1 MGYRRKSRELA
12 LQALFY
18 LESNQSDQ
26 NQADPDGSEIEKEDQ
41 EELEE
46 LINHFCLSF
55 EEKITESTK
64 PFFLLLVKGVINN
77 KAELDSLLDSCSK
90 NWKLS
95 RMSSVDKNIMRI
107 GAFELLKCQ
116 DIPSSVTINE
126 AVEIGKKFGAKD
138 SASFIN
144 GVLDKIRILKNIE

>member
-1 MGYRRKSRELA
+1 VGYRRKSRELA

-18 LESNQSDQ
+18 LEANKHKS
-26 NQADPDGSEIEKEDQ
+26 ADANSETDKKEQ
-41 EELEE
+41 EEL
-46 LINHFCLSF
+46 LNNFCLNF
-55 EEKITESTK
+55 EDEITDDTK
-64 PFFLLLVKGVINN
+64 SFFLLLVKGVMDCET
-77 KAELDSLLDSCSK
+77 ELDSLLDNCSK

-95 RMSSVDKNIMRI
+95 RMSAVDKNIMRI
-107 GAFELLKCQ
+107 GAFELLKCS

-144 GVLDKIRILKNIE
+144 GVLDQIRKQKNSE

>member
-18 LESNQSDQ
+18 LETNQSETSKK
-26 NQADPDGSEIEKEDQ
+26 ASEEQLD
-41 EELEE
+41 L
-46 LINHFCLSF
+46 FCLNF
-55 EEKITESTK
+55 EDIITDDNRS
-64 PFFLLLVKGVINN
+64 FFLFLVKGVLNCES
-77 KAELDSLLDSCSK
+77 ELDSLLDNCSK

-95 RMSSVDKNIMRI
+95 RMSAVDKNIMRI
-107 GAFELLKCQ
+107 GAFELLKCP

-144 GVLDKIRILKNIE
+144 GVLDQIRIQKNCE

>member
-18 LESNQSDQ
+18 LETNQPGTD
-26 NQADPDGSEIEKEDQ
+26 E
-41 EELEE
+41 EEL
-46 LINHFCLSF
+46 LDLFCLNF
-55 EEKITESTK
+55 EDAITDDNRS
-64 PFFLLLVKGVINN
+64 FFLLLVRGVIDC
-77 KAELDSLLDSCSK
+77 KSELDSLLDNCSK

-95 RMSSVDKNIMRI
+95 RMSAVDKNIMRI
-107 GAFELLKCQ
+107 GAFELLKCP

-144 GVLDKIRILKNIE
+144 GVLDQIRIQKNCE

>member
-18 LESNQSDQ
+18 LETNQPET
-26 NQADPDGSEIEKEDQ
+26 NEKE
-41 EELEE
+41 EL
-46 LINHFCLSF
+46 LDLFCLNF
-55 EEKITESTK
+55 EDTITDDSK
-64 PFFLLLVKGVINN
+64 SFFLLLVRGVIDC
-77 KAELDSLLDSCSK
+77 ESEIDSLLNNCSK

-95 RMSSVDKNIMRI
+95 RMSAVDKNIMRI
-107 GAFELLKCQ
+107 GAFELLKCP

-144 GVLDKIRILKNIE
+144 GVLDQIRIQKNCE

>member
-18 LESNQSDQ
+18 LEKNQDESNKENKDELLDLFCL
-26 NQADPDGSEIEKEDQ
+26 NFEKEITDDTQ
-41 EELEE
+41 
-46 LINHFCLSF
+46 SF
-55 EEKITESTK
+55 
-64 PFFLLLVKGVINN
+64 FMLLVKGVMDCES
-77 KAELDSLLDSCSK
+77 ELDSLLDSCSK

-95 RMSSVDKNIMRI
+95 RMSAVDKNIMRI
-107 GAFELLKCQ
+107 GAFELLKCP

-144 GVLDKIRILKNIE
+144 GVLDHIKISENIK

>member
-18 LESNQSDQ
+18 LETNQPGT
-26 NQADPDGSEIEKEDQ
+26 NKEDKKK
-41 EELEE
+41 L
-46 LINHFCLSF
+46 LDLFCLNF
-55 EEKITESTK
+55 EDKITEDTES
-64 PFFLLLVKGVINN
+64 FFLLLVNGVIDSES
-77 KAELDSLLDSCSK
+77 ELDSLLDSCSK

-107 GAFELLKCQ
+107 GAFELLKCP
-116 DIPSSVTINE
+116 DIPSNVTINE
-126 AVEIGKKFGAKD
+126 AVEIGKKFGAKE

-144 GVLDKIRILKNIE
+144 GVLDQIKILNKNQEEYFDY

>member
-18 LESNQSDQ
+18 LEAN
-26 NQADPDGSEIEKEDQ
+26 K
-41 EELEE
+41 
-46 LINHFCLSF
+46 SF
-55 EEKITESTK
+55 EEGSESGHEAIKKEQEGLLDNFCSNFEDEITDDIES
-64 PFFLLLVKGVINN
+64 FFLLLVNGVLDC
-77 KAELDSLLDSCSK
+77 KPELDILLNNYSK

-95 RMSSVDKNIMRI
+95 RMSAVDKNIMRI
-107 GAFELLKCQ
+107 GAFELLKCP

-126 AVEIGKKFGAKD
+126 AVEIGKKFGANE

-144 GVLDKIRILKNIE
+144 GVLDKIHKPNDND